1 MGRTYRVPSVERAF
15 RILEE
20 ISAAPNGLGLADI
33 TERTGFPK
41 TTVYMLL
48 TVLRDLGVLRQDDA
62 QYVLGPVLAKL
73 GGQALR
79 RLDLRPLAMP
89 YMQRLVEQTGFTSHL
104 GVLRGQDL
112 IFVAKVES
120 EGFIQFSTYPGMTQA
135 FYLSSLGKAIAAFLP
150 EPELEA
156 LLANCTFV
164 RKTNYTI
171 TDAAMFRRVAAIIRR
186 QGYAVEDEENEEG
199 IRCIGAPV
207 FDHEG
212 RVIAAISVTA
222 LRNHLPV
229 EDFPRVAQLVMEAA
243 NGLSREMGCS
253 RPPLAASGGGGAD

>member
-1 MGRTYRVPSVERAF
+1 MSRTYRVPSVERAF

-20 ISAAPNGLGLADI
+20 ISEAPGGLGLAEI

-41 TTVYMLL
+41 TTVFMLL
-48 TVLRDLGVLRQDDA
+48 TALRDMGVLRQEGA
-62 QYVLGPVLAKL
+62 EYFLGPVLAKL

-79 RLDLRPLAMP
+79 RIDLRQLATP
-89 YMQRLVEQTGFTSHL
+89 YMHRLVEQTGFTSHL
-104 GVLRGQDL
+104 GVLNGQDL

-150 EPELEA
+150 EPELDA
-156 LLANCTFV
+156 LLRECNFV
-164 RKTNYTI
+164 RKTPYTI
-171 TDAAMFRRVAAIIRR
+171 TDADMFRRAAETIRR

-207 FDHEG
+207 FDHDG
-212 RVIAAISVTA
+212 AVVAAISVTA
-222 LRNHLPV
+222 VRHHLPV
-229 EDFPRVAQLVMEAA
+229 EDFPRVAALVMEAA

-253 RPPLAASGGGGAD
+253 APPLVIEGGGVRT